1 MIRFTFTGAIE
12 MSNKENSLVSGD
24 VLFTDASV
32 NSQLKRG
39 VGGYIFLPAALLE
52 AGPGSIEKSDIIGR
66 LVLRRCTGAGST
78 QMELRTIVWALENY
92 RKTLT
97 GPPDGELSVYTDSQ
111 CVADLSRR
119 RSGLENKNYIS
130 KKTNGEIKNATLYRK
145 LYSLY
150 DELNMNVVKVA
161 GHSRVASHDTI
172 HRIFSIVDR
181 EVRKALRSW
190 MEELKRGV

>member
-1 MIRFTFTGAIE
+1 MG
-12 MSNKENSLVSGD
+12 KKDKSLASGD

-39 VGGYIFLPAALLE
+39 VGGYLFLPAEFLE
-52 AGPGSIEKSDIIGR
+52 ASPGSIEKADIIGR
-66 LVLRRCTGAGST
+66 LVLRRCTGSGST
-78 QMELRTIVWALENY
+78 QMEIRTIVWALDDY
-92 RKTLT
+92 RNAVT
-97 GPPDGELSVYTDSQ
+97 DYCHGELSVYTDSQ
-111 CVADLSRR
+111 CIADLSRR

-130 KKTNGEIKNATLYRK
+130 KKTNGEIKNAPLYRK

>member
-1 MIRFTFTGAIE
+1 MRFTFTGAIE
-12 MSNKENSLVSGD
+12 MSNKENSLVSGE

-39 VGGYIFLPAALLE
+39 VGGYLFLPAVLLE
-52 AGPGSIEKSDIIGR
+52 AGPDSIEKADIIGR
-66 LVLRRCTGAGST
+66 MVLHRCTGAGST
-78 QMELRTIVWALENY
+78 QMEIRTIVWALEDYQNAV
-92 RKTLT
+92 T
-97 GPPDGELSVYTDSQ
+97 GSPHGQLSVYTDSQ

-130 KKTNGEIKNATLYRK
+130 KKTNSEIMNASLYRK

-150 DELNMNVVKVA
+150 DELNMNVIKVA
-161 GHSRVASHDTI
+161 GHSRVASHDTV

-190 MEELKRGV
+190 IEELKRGV

>member
-1 MIRFTFTGAIE
+1 MAK
-12 MSNKENSLVSGD
+12 KENSLVRGD

-39 VGGYIFLPAALLE
+39 VGGYLFLPAALLE
-52 AGPGSIEKSDIIGR
+52 AGPDSIDKADIIGR

-78 QMELRTIVWALENY
+78 QMEIRTIVWALEDY
-92 RKTLT
+92 QKAT
-97 GPPDGELSVYTDSQ
+97 GSRHWELSVYTDSQ

-130 KKTNGEIKNATLYRK
+130 KKTKTEIKNASLYRK

-150 DELNMNVVKVA
+150 DELNMNVIKVE
-161 GHSRVASHDTI
+161 GHSRVASHDTV

-190 MEELKRGV
+190 MEEIKRGV

>member
-1 MIRFTFTGAIE
+1 MGT
-12 MSNKENSLVSGD
+12 KDNSLMGGD

-39 VGGYIFLPAALLE
+39 VGGYLFLPAEFLE
-52 AGPGSIEKSDIIGR
+52 ASPGSIEKADIIGR

-78 QMELRTIVWALENY
+78 QMEIRTIVWALEDYQNAS
-92 RKTLT
+92 T
-97 GPPDGELSVYTDSQ
+97 GSRHGELSVYTDSQ

-130 KKTNGEIKNATLYRK
+130 KKTNTEIMNASLYRK

-150 DELNMNVVKVA
+150 DELNMNIIKVA
-161 GHSRVASHDTI
+161 GHSRVASHDTV

-190 MEELKRGV
+190 MDELKRGD

>member
-1 MIRFTFTGAIE
+1 MRFTFTGAID
-12 MSNKENSLVSGD
+12 MGKKENSLASGD
-24 VLFTDASV
+24 VLFTDSSV
-32 NSQLKRG
+32 NTQLKRG
-39 VGGYIFLPAALLE
+39 VGGYLFLPAALLE
-52 AGPGSIEKSDIIGR
+52 ACPGSIEKADIIGR
-66 LVLRRCTGAGST
+66 LKLRRSTGAGST
-78 QMELRTIVWALENY
+78 QMEIRTFVWALEDY
-92 RKTLT
+92 RNALT
-97 GPPDGELSVYTDSQ
+97 GSRHGELSVYTDSQ

-130 KKTNGEIKNATLYRK
+130 KRTNSEIRNASLYRE

-150 DELNMNVVKVA
+150 DELNMNVIKVA
-161 GHSRVASHDTI
+161 GHSRAASHDTV